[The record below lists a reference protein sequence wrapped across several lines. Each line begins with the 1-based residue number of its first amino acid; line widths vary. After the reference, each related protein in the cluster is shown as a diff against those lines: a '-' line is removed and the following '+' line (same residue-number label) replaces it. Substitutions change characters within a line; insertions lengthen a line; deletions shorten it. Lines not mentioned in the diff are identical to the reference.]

1 MGVGWDDIAHSH
13 DRKRRSLTGSSQAE
27 VKGHQDGCSHE
38 TAVVSQDWAE
48 VSLVLPASCLQTV
61 LMLLLFSTSLSS
73 LLPSNQ
79 VCFSAN
85 QLVDIFAL
93 NPHLPISKEHF
104 RHICPAII
112 QQLLGD
118 ACESA
123 EQKRKGSQP
132 TALESTTSD
141 PETKY
146 LNEK

>member
-13 DRKRRSLTGSSQAE
+13 DRKRRSLTGGSE

-38 TAVVSQDWAE
+38 TAVASQDWAE
-48 VSLVLPASCLQTV
+48 VSLVLPASCPQTV
-61 LMLLLFSTSLSS
+61 LMLLLFSASPSS

-123 EQKRKGSQP
+123 EQKRRGSQP

-141 PETKY
+141 PGTIHF
-146 LNEK
+146 NEK